1 MTSIERRLIAEDA
14 VEVDVVVRT
23 DRSSGDVVISRTG
36 RSSFATEE
44 PELFDESP
52 SAKHSP
58 SATHS
63 ATGRAASAIGEPEL
77 LDKDARGPKD
87 DGDPEG
93 SWADLAERETVGVY
107 DDDGRFD
114 VRVCRENLEE

>member
-1 MTSIERRLIAEDA
+1 MTSIARPDIVDRVMAAAADRARELAADERRLIAEDA

-23 DRSSGDVVISRTG
+23 DRSSGDVVISRKG

-44 PELFDESP
+44 PELLDE
-52 SAKHSP
+52 
-58 SATHS
+58 
-63 ATGRAASAIGEPEL
+63 
-77 LDKDARGPKD
+77 DARGLKD